1 MAFEQGVRNMK
12 TAIRSALAG
21 AALLA
26 SAGAAGADDP
36 VKLSDAQMDGVTA
49 SGFAVAV
56 GQAFALGDF
65 GSDTFATSSTFVD
78 DNVFAAAQ
86 AHSGAAASSV
96 FFFPAV
102 AASRAEAAATLP

>member
-1 MAFEQGVRNMK
+1 MK
-12 TAIRSALAG
+12 TAILSAFAG

-26 SAGAAGADDP
+26 SAGGAGATEP
-36 VKLSDAQMDGVTA
+36 VKLTDAQMDGVTA
-49 SGFAVAV
+49 SGFAFAA
-56 GQAFALGDF
+56 GAAFALGDF
-65 GSDTFATSSTFVD
+65 GSDTFATSFTFVD
-78 DNVFAAAQ
+78 DNVLAAAE